1 MVYSIL
7 TIISTLIIWGYGYA
21 MYSIGKSHGM
31 DRMIINVAKAEGV
44 IEEIKEGKNEKVYS
58 LYAPQ
63 KGGGYGRKSVRICT
77 ERV

>member
-44 IEEIKEGKNEKVYS
+44 IEEIMGGKK
-58 LYAPQ
+58 
-63 KGGGYGRKSVRICT
+63 
-77 ERV
+77 